1 MEENTNDFEEFAA
14 AFNDGYQTGTEEQQ
28 DNSGTETQ

>member
-14 AFNDGYQTGTEEQQ
+14 AFNDGYQTGAEEQQ
-28 DNSGTETQ
+28 DH